1 MKHLAQ
7 VRASCLSENSW
18 ELEVFRFSCSSG
30 ERPHLWTKR
39 NLTQAR
45 RSRLS
50 ENSRNLQ
57 GSLLAVSPKRE
68 PVA

>member
-1 MKHLAQ
+1 MNHLAQ
-7 VRASCLSENSW
+7 ARGSRLRENSW
-18 ELEVFRFSCSSG
+18 EPDVFCFSCSSG
-30 ERPHLWTKR
+30 EGPHLWMKSS
-39 NLTQAR
+39 LAQAR
-45 RSRLS
+45 RSRPS